1 MIPKATTP
9 VSATA
14 PTFCA
19 EPSSVAVV
27 ISDGRVAL
35 NGTVETE
42 ADREMLPLFVSRV
55 PGVVAVSTNL
65 RARMHVA

>member
-14 PTFCA
+14 PDVLA
-19 EPSSVAVV
+19 EPGSVAVV
-27 ISDGRVAL
+27 VSDGRVTL

-42 ADREMLPLFVSRV
+42 ADREMLALFGSRV
-55 PGVVAVSTNL
+55 PGSS
-65 RARMHVA
+65 R